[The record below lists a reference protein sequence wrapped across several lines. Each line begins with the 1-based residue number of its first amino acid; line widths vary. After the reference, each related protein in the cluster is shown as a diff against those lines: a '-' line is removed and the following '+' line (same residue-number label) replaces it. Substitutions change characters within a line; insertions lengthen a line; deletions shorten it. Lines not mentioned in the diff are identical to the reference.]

1 MGSGFK
7 TSRPAAFILLFKR
20 ASARSCSLTTAPR
33 ATFRVEFYS
42 NGQGDAYANP
52 LSDDDWQRLAKVKD
66 LTPGEMTAEPYDDN
80 YLDDEDA
87 DWTATGQGQKS
98 AGDTSF
104 TLAWKPGE
112 EGQKGLIGWFES
124 GDVRAYKIRFPNGT
138 VDVFRGWVSSIGKA
152 VTAKEVITRTVK
164 VTNVGKPSVAEERS
178 EITPVTAIKVTP
190 TSGTVA
196 KGKTTTLTVSFE
208 PESATDKTFR
218 AVSADPS
225 TGTIAV
231 KDMAITVTGVKAGKV
246 SIPVIS
252 GNGQFATVAEVTV
265 TEAGAAG

>member
-1 MGSGFK
+1 MATPNPLEPVKGAG
-7 TSRPAAFILLFKR
+7 
-20 ASARSCSLTTAPR
+20 TTLW
-33 ATFRVEFYS
+33 VY
-42 NGQGDAYANP
+42 NGKGDAYANP

-66 LTPGEMTAEPYDDN
+66 LTPGEMTAESYDDN

-152 VTAKEVITRTVK
+152 VTAKEVITRTV
-164 VTNVGKPSVAEERS
+164 VN
-178 EITPVTAIKVTP
+178 
-190 TSGTVA
+190 
-196 KGKTTTLTVSFE
+196 
-208 PESATDKTFR
+208 ATMFDRYLPFSCPLRYFR
-218 AVSADPS
+218 Y
-225 TGTIAV
+225 
-231 KDMAITVTGVKAGKV
+231 
-246 SIPVIS
+246 
-252 GNGQFATVAEVTV
+252 
-265 TEAGAAG
+265 